1 MINLSHML
9 LKKIYSIYTLQQYT
23 YVHIALIKKIIYN
36 HITVY
41 YIGLADLDDC
51 NTHYKSTYIEID
63 GTQLSEN
70 ICSPR
75 IKWASLQVDAHVYA
89 RP

>member
-1 MINLSHML
+1 M
-9 LKKIYSIYTLQQYT
+9 YTLQQYT

-36 HITVY
+36 HIMVY
-41 YIGLADLDDC
+41 YIGLAADPDGC
-51 NTHYKSTYIEID
+51 NTRYKLTYIETD

-70 ICSPR
+70 ICLPR
-75 IKWASLQVDAHVYA
+75 IKWANLQVDVHVCA